1 VTFANT
7 RPAFRDWCRG
17 EKTYSARDVQR
28 SFATHGLRLAEI
40 RSQPVPTLTTALK
53 GQHITAL
60 IFRNHRDAEAAARK
74 TREGGLFS
82 TITIPRP
89 TNVGAISVITKRNL
103 VAIDIAANGSTTPSV
118 RAVAAPGFMDAIDA
132 LP

>member
-1 VTFANT
+1 M
-7 RPAFRDWCRG
+7 
-17 EKTYSARDVQR
+17 
-28 SFATHGLRLAEI
+28 
-40 RSQPVPTLTTALK
+40 
-53 GQHITAL
+53 

-82 TITIPRP
+82 TITIP
-89 TNVGAISVITKRNL
+89 NVGGISVITKRNL

>member
-1 VTFANT
+1 
-7 RPAFRDWCRG
+7 
-17 EKTYSARDVQR
+17 
-28 SFATHGLRLAEI
+28 
-40 RSQPVPTLTTALK
+40 
-53 GQHITAL
+53 L

-74 TREGGLFS
+74 TSEGGLFS

-89 TNVGAISVITKRNL
+89 TNVGGISVITKRNL